1 LIGLFDRDVFLKL
14 CCCGLFDEA
23 LAALG
28 VTQPFRLVSTSSAS
42 SNKSIIKRKLQDFD
56 FAPIMARIAKAVA
69 SVPTISDAVADGIRE
84 TDIYRR
90 LTNLDDIDG
99 GEQLLSA
106 ILLSDP
112 RSGILI
118 SGDKRFFQ
126 AFAHALPAE
135 WLAVRDSV
143 ISFEMCLLAIEERY
157 GFDLIMERV
166 YPVRAC
172 DGTLKHAFGSTPN
185 REAFRAALISYDPC
199 RISHDED
206 ELV

>member
-1 LIGLFDRDVFLKL
+1 MLPQSEL
-14 CCCGLFDEA
+14 C
-23 LAALG
+23 
-28 VTQPFRLVSTSSAS
+28 
-42 SNKSIIKRKLQDFD
+42 
-56 FAPIMARIAKAVA
+56 
-69 SVPTISDAVADGIRE
+69 
-84 TDIYRR
+84 
-90 LTNLDDIDG
+90 
-99 GEQLLSA
+99 
-106 ILLSDP
+106 
-112 RSGILI
+112 RSG
-118 SGDKRFFQ
+118 FFQ

>member
-1 LIGLFDRDVFLKL
+1 MIGLFDRDVFLKL

-28 VTQPFRLVSTSSAS
+28 VTQPFRLVSTSSTS

-69 SVPTISDAVADGIRE
+69 SVPTISNTVADGIRE

-90 LTNLDDIDG
+90 LTNLDDIDS
-99 GEQLLSA
+99 GEQILAA

-135 WLAVRDSV
+135 WLRCGIPSYRSKCACSPSGKDTASISSWSGYILSV
-143 ISFEMCLLAIEERY
+143 PATAPS
-157 GFDLIMERV
+157 
-166 YPVRAC
+166 
-172 DGTLKHAFGSTPN
+172 STPS
-185 REAFRAALISYDPC
+185 AALPIARRSVP
-199 RISHDED
+199 H
-206 ELV
+206 